1 MSKQQNLKSKFRS
14 SSVWKKWRKV
24 VYDKDKG
31 IDFITQKKVRK
42 GAVTHHMDLRE
53 DHYKDLSDPD
63 RFRTLNVN
71 THKFIHWLYGYWL
84 KDKDILMRIEEVL
97 TYMEIYS
104 ND

>member
-1 MSKQQNLKSKFRS
+1 MSKAQNQKSKFRS
-14 SSVWKKWRKV
+14 SSVWKKWRKA

-31 IDFITQKKVRK
+31 IDFITQKKIRK
-42 GAVTHHMDLRE
+42 GAATHHMDLRE
-53 DHYKDLSDPD
+53 EHYMNLDEVG
-63 RFRTLNVN
+63 RFMSLNSN
-71 THKFIHWLYGYWL
+71 THKFIHWLYSYWC